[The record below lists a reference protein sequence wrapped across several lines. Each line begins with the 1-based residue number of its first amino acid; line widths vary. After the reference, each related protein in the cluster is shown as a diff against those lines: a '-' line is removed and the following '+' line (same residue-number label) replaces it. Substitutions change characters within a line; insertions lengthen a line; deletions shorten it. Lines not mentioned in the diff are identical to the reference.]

1 MLNAKRNK
9 SWFGGLVIIVCCLT
23 VFGERR
29 ADAAW
34 QPLPKMVAPDGE
46 GADQF
51 GSSVAVDGNYAIVG
65 APFDDGDVIMDTGS
79 AYIFKFYGTNWAM
92 VAKLIGAQTSHHRFG
107 TSVSISGY
115 YSLVGAPGSDS
126 AYIFRRTVA
135 DYWVSKITFT
145 ETGSFGNS
153 VSISGDYAI
162 IGAVNDDEQGE
173 NAGAAYIYE
182 SNDITWFQ
190 KAKLMAS
197 DGRMGDYFGC
207 SVSICGNYALVGADG
222 DDTETGSAYVFRRAF
237 KIIPPDTIIWYW
249 TEQAK
254 LVAPDRTAQDWFGS
268 SVSTDGTYAVIGAP
282 SDNEKGID
290 SGSVYVFKRDGL
302 LWQYQTK
309 LTASDGEPND
319 VFGCAV
325 SVSGDNICIGA
336 RYGNS
341 RIKDSGT
348 AYVFKRDGSNWV
360 EQPKLLQSEGGAGNF
375 FGNSV
380 SIDGFNIM
388 VGAPRKGEWAG
399 PATGAAFPFGRLC
412 PTADLSG
419 DCFVDF
425 TDFAMFV
432 DQWLEGEE

>member
-1 MLNAKRNK
+1 MLNVKYNK
-9 SWFGGLVIIVCCLT
+9 LRFGGLVAIVCCLT
-23 VFGERR
+23 VFGVWR

-34 QPLPKMVAPDGE
+34 QALPKMVAPDGE

-51 GSSVAVDGNYAIVG
+51 GFSVAIDGNYAIVG
-65 APFDDGDVIMDTGS
+65 APFDDGDAIMDSGS
-79 AYIFKFYGTNWAM
+79 AYIFKFYGTNWA
-92 VAKLIGAQTSHHRFG
+92 VLEKLTSVSLSHYFG
-107 TSVSISGY
+107 YSVSISGGY
-115 YSLVGAPGSDS
+115 AIVGAPGSDS
-126 AYIFRRTVA
+126 AYIFRRILPETWIPRIA
-135 DYWVSKITFT
+135 FT
-145 ETGSFGNS
+145 EADGFGGS

-162 IGAVNDDEQGE
+162 VGAVNDDEEGE

-190 KAKLMAS
+190 KAKLTAS
-197 DGRMGDYFGC
+197 DAKPDNYFGC
-207 SVSICGNYALVGADG
+207 SVSVCGNYAIVGAYG
-222 DDTETGSAYVFRRAF
+222 ADTEAGSAYVFRRTF
-237 KIIPPDTIIWYW
+237 RIIPPDTIVWFW
-249 TEQAK
+249 TEQTK
-254 LVAPDRTAQDWFGS
+254 LEAPDRAAQDWFGS
-268 SVSTDGTYAVIGAP
+268 SVSTDGTYAVIAAP
-282 SDNEKGID
+282 GDDEKGID

-302 LWQYQTK
+302 IWEYQTK
-309 LTASDGEPND
+309 LLASDGERD
-319 VFGCAV
+319 DSFGASV
-325 SVSGDNICIGA
+325 SVSGDYICIGA

-348 AYVFKRDGSNWV
+348 AYIFKRDASNWV

-380 SIDGFNIM
+380 SISGFNIM
-388 VGAPRKGEWAG
+388 VGAPHKGELAG

-425 TDFAMFV
+425 TDLAMFV

>member
-1 MLNAKRNK
+1 
-9 SWFGGLVIIVCCLT
+9 V
-23 VFGERR
+23 
-29 ADAAW
+29 
-34 QPLPKMVAPDGE
+34 
-46 GADQF
+46 
-51 GSSVAVDGNYAIVG
+51 
-65 APFDDGDVIMDTGS
+65 
-79 AYIFKFYGTNWAM
+79 
-92 VAKLIGAQTSHHRFG
+92 
-107 TSVSISGY
+107 
-115 YSLVGAPGSDS
+115 
-126 AYIFRRTVA
+126 FRRT
-135 DYWVSKITFT
+135 
-145 ETGSFGNS
+145 
-153 VSISGDYAI
+153 
-162 IGAVNDDEQGE
+162 
-173 NAGAAYIYE
+173 
-182 SNDITWFQ
+182 
-190 KAKLMAS
+190 
-197 DGRMGDYFGC
+197 
-207 SVSICGNYALVGADG
+207 
-222 DDTETGSAYVFRRAF
+222 F

-249 TEQAK
+249 TEQDK
-254 LVAPDRTAQDWFGS
+254 LIATDRRPGDSFGY
-268 SVSTDGTYAVIGAP
+268 SVSTDGSYAVIGAP
-282 SDNEKGID
+282 EDDVKGTS
-290 SGSVYVFKRDGL
+290 SGSAYVFKRDGFI
-302 LWQYQTK
+302 WQYQTK

-419 DCFVDF
+419 NCFVDF

>member
-1 MLNAKRNK
+1 L
-9 SWFGGLVIIVCCLT
+9 FGGLVVIVCCLT
-23 VFGERR
+23 VFGVRR

-34 QPLPKMVAPDGE
+34 QALPKMVAPDGE

-51 GSSVAVDGNYAIVG
+51 GFSVAVDGNYAIVG
-65 APFDDGDVIMDTGS
+65 APFDDSGVFLDSGS
-79 AYIFKFYGTNWAM
+79 AYIFKSYGTNWA
-92 VAKLIGAQTSHHRFG
+92 VLEKLTSVSPSHYFG
-107 TSVSISGY
+107 YSVSISGNY
-115 YSLVGAPGSDS
+115 AIVGAPVSDS
-126 AYIFRRTVA
+126 ACIFRRVSTA
-135 DYWVSKITFT
+135 TWVPQIAFT
-145 ETGSFGNS
+145 GTPGSFGYS

-162 IGAVNDDEQGE
+162 VGAVNDDEEGE

-197 DGRMGDYFGC
+197 DATPEDYFGC
-207 SVSICGNYALVGADG
+207 SVSICGNYALVGAYG
-222 DDTETGSAYVFRRAF
+222 DDTEAGSAYVFRRAF
-237 KIIPPDTIIWYW
+237 RIIPPDTIVWFW
-249 TEQAK
+249 AEQTK
-254 LVAPDRTAQDWFGS
+254 LEAPGRAAQDSFGY
-268 SVSTDGTYAVIGAP
+268 SVSTDGSYAVIGAP
-282 SDNEKGID
+282 GDDVKGTS
-290 SGSVYVFKRDGL
+290 SGSAYVFKRDGFI
-302 LWQYQTK
+302 WQYQTK

-419 DCFVDF
+419 NCFVDF